1 MFQKLLHHIYEN
13 EKRIKEIFL
22 VHKISIFE
30 VQEVVGKSLNNKS
43 HKKKTKSLDNNHWVS
58 SEDSSCYT
66 NRKTLLC
73 GGVVGW
79 GLPGGGGL
87 CAGFDV
93 PTNFASV

>member
-43 HKKKTKSLDNNHWVS
+43 HKKKTKSLDNNH
-58 SEDSSCYT
+58 
-66 NRKTLLC
+66 
-73 GGVVGW
+73 
-79 GLPGGGGL
+79 
-87 CAGFDV
+87 
-93 PTNFASV
+93 